1 MKKFIF
7 ALSICLI
14 LAVALVS
21 CGRNNNND
29 SKETTDTK
37 KNEQTMT
44 STVTDTQNNDGMI
57 TETGT
62 DTNIIDRAENVVT
75 DVVSDIMG
83 TR

>member
-14 LAVALVS
+14 LAIALVS

-75 DVVSDIMG
+75 DVVSDILG

>member
-14 LAVALVS
+14 LAIALVS

-44 STVTDTQNNDGMI
+44 NAATDTKKNDGMI
-57 TETGT
+57 TETGI
-62 DTNIIDRAENVVT
+62 DTNIIDKAETIVT
-75 DVVSDIMG
+75 DVVSDIWG